1 MKKIFTLVSI
11 AFCAMSVN
19 AQEVLDVAS
28 EKVQAK
34 IAEAI
39 ANPIDNNNPNF
50 ISVPKEEKVFPE
62 NTWQDGSISGD
73 FSVVTGGA
81 PITLKNYIWEAST
94 ANIDLKAVSTPNSD
108 ANPNEAWQVY
118 SNNDNM
124 KLNVEG
130 CSPVFTMAMKGKN
143 GNPSLAYKEF
153 YDYNSNNEPVL
164 RIGEQIW
171 TLGCGELPVK
181 GLYYRFAAKANGTLK
196 VGIVIHRI
204 ANVGTFVVEE
214 ATKTPLPVSAL
225 KLEGFMNNNTWT
237 GFEDKVWHEFVL
249 NEKYQ
254 IEAGVHNRVVFGYL
268 TFKVEAGKSYYVF
281 NDRQQMGLYGYEFTA
296 SGSGISNITATDD
309 ADAPV
314 YNLAGQR
321 VSKDT
326 KGLLIKNGKKF
337 INK

>member
-1 MKKIFTLVSI
+1 MKKFFTLVYI
-11 AFCAMSVN
+11 AIGAMSVN

-28 EKVQAK
+28 EEVQAK
-34 IAEAI
+34 IAAAI
-39 ANPIDNNNPNF
+39 EKPIDNNNPNF
-50 ISVPKEEKVFPE
+50 ISVPQEEKVFPE
-62 NTWQDGSISGD
+62 NTWANGD
-73 FSVVTGGA
+73 FSVVTGGSS
-81 PITLKNYIWEAST
+81 ITMKDYIWEAST
-94 ANIDLKAVSTPNSD
+94 ANIDLKAVSTPNLD
-108 ANPNEAWQVY
+108 AKPNEAWQVY

-130 CSPVFTMAMKGKN
+130 CSPAFTMAMKGKN

-153 YDYNSNNEPVL
+153 YDYNSDGDAIYRV
-164 RIGEQIW
+164 GEQLW

-204 ANVGTFVVEE
+204 KDVGTFVVEE

-225 KLEGFMNNNTWT
+225 KFEGFMQNNTWN
-237 GFEDKVWHEFVL
+237 GFEEKIWHEFVL

-254 IEAGVHNRVVFGYL
+254 IEAGGQNRVVFGYL
-268 TFKVEAGKSYYVF
+268 SFKVEAGKSYYVF
-281 NDRQQMGLYGYEFTA
+281 NDRQQMGLYGFEFTP
-296 SGSGISNITATDD
+296 SGTGISNITATDD